1 MAVGILTILA
11 FVAMPWFSALMQ
23 SYRLNA
29 ATLQVASDLRYA
41 QSLAVSNG
49 GYYRFH
55 WGNDALVNQPNTYR
69 IEKST
74 IINSWPA
81 ATAMAGSD
89 PNVINGWMN
98 IDASFPGINL
108 TTIKDASNTTLSGVI
123 FNSRGFSD
131 NPGFTNP
138 VTLSVSATA
147 GPTKTIQV
155 RTTGSVKI
163 Q

>member
-29 ATLQVASDLRYA
+29 AALQLASDLRYA

-55 WGNDALVNQPNTYR
+55 WGNDVSQPNAYR
-69 IEKST
+69 IEKSADGT
-74 IINSWPA
+74 TWPA

-89 PNVINGWMN
+89 PNVINSWMN
-98 IDASFPGINL
+98 IGTSYPGINL

-123 FNSRGFSD
+123 FNSRGASA